1 MNEAESLYQEEHGA
15 NASQRK
21 ILEMLQASET
31 RYRNFFNLPL
41 VGTAITSRTKGWVEV
56 NDRTCEILGYQRE
69 ELFQKTWAD
78 ITHPDDL
85 AADEAQFERMLRR
98 EIDGYELE
106 KRFIQKDGTV
116 VYTLLAGGCGPI
128 GDQSPDTFYVNLL
141 DITDRKIAQ
150 ENLARNETQLR
161 QILDGMPVP
170 VATGNYDA
178 QPKFTLLNKEFTKSF
193 GYTMEDLP
201 TVQRWM
207 ELAYPEEAY
216 RQKVTTDWQAG
227 MERALQDPSMVSTN
241 YEVKVRCKD
250 GTDRDVI
257 FNAALT
263 SDGPVVTLVDITDR
277 RIAEEKLRQSE
288 ERHRLL
294 ADNASDVI
302 TVIDLGGRLLY
313 VSPSVEKLI
322 GYTQEEVLKLTVE
335 DILLPEAAASAR
347 AGLEATVAAIKSGA
361 SLPGLHE
368 EFPLRHKNGSTSWA
382 EATSN
387 CMLDKDGN
395 YVATLVVTRD
405 ISKRKQLET
414 ELAEAR
420 EREKNSEEHMRTS
433 LEKKLKTSLNAA
445 AVAHEINQ
453 PLSRILL
460 RASLDLEKEKG
471 AGKETLR
478 SLIADAER
486 VVETIEKM
494 RVLLRNVETVRQPV
508 DLAQIVRSALH
519 QLKRPL
525 RKAGVKATRQ
535 GLEQSSIL
543 LGDDVQLQMI
553 LTNLLLNAIEAIKDS
568 DSPRRDI
575 SIEQQ
580 CAGDFVELVIGD
592 SGPGWPG
599 GSLEEMLLRST
610 KRDGSGI
617 GLYVVKTALDNHCG
631 TIAIGRSP
639 LGGAE
644 FRLKFPRPIANSAA
658 EICQSSPAY

>member
-21 ILEMLQASET
+21 MLEMLQASET

-178 QPKFTLLNKEFTKSF
+178 QPGFTLLNKEFTKSF

-207 ELAYPEEAY
+207 ELAYPDEAY

-227 MERALQDPSMVSTN
+227 MERALQDPSTVSTN

-347 AGLEATVAAIKSGA
+347 AGLAATVAAINSGA

-395 YVATLVVTRD
+395 YFATLVVTRD
-405 ISKRKQLET
+405 ISKRKQLQT

-525 RKAGVKATRQ
+525 RKAGVKVTRQ

-553 LTNLLLNAIEAIKDS
+553 LTNLLLNAIEAINDS
-568 DSPRRDI
+568 GSPRRDI
-575 SIEQQ
+575 SIELQ

-631 TIAIGRSP
+631 NIAIGRSP

-644 FRLKFPRPIANSAA
+644 FRLEFPRTIA
-658 EICQSSPAY
+658 SPPPFRA

>member
-1 MNEAESLYQEEHGA
+1 MSMGDSPTGNEPGT
-15 NASQRK
+15 NASADD
-21 ILEMLQASET
+21 ILELLRASET

-56 NDRTCEILGYQRE
+56 NDRTCEILGFPRE
-69 ELFQKTWAD
+69 ELFGKTWGD

-98 EIDGYELE
+98 EIDGYQLE
-106 KRFIQKDGTV
+106 KRFIRPDGSIV
-116 VYTLLAGGCGPI
+116 HTLLAGGCGPI

-141 DITDRKIAQ
+141 DITDRKIAE

-178 QPKFTLLNKEFTKSF
+178 QPGFTLLNKEFIKSF

-201 TVQRWM
+201 SIQRWM
-207 ELAYPEEAY
+207 ELAYPDEAY
-216 RQKVTTDWQAG
+216 RQKVTDDWQAG
-227 MERALQDPSMVSTN
+227 LERALQDPSMVSTN
-241 YEVKVRCKD
+241 YEVRVRCKD

-263 SDGPVVTLVDITDR
+263 ADGPVVTLVDITDR
-277 RIAEEKLRQSE
+277 RMAEEKLRQSE

-294 ADNASDVI
+294 ADNAADVI

-322 GYTQEEVLKLTVE
+322 GYTQEEALKLTVE
-335 DILLPEAAASAR
+335 DILPREAVASAR
-347 AGLEATVAAIKSGA
+347 AGLEATVAAVKVGA
-361 SLPGLHE
+361 SLPEFHE
-368 EFPLRHKNGSTSWA
+368 EFPLRHKSGTTNWA
-382 EATSN
+382 EATCA
-387 CMLDKDGN
+387 CMLDQDGN

-420 EREKNSEEHMRTS
+420 EREKNSEEHMRTA
-433 LEKKLKTSLNAA
+433 LERKLKTSLNAA

-525 RKAGVKATRQ
+525 RKAGVKVTRPGPEQ
-535 GLEQSSIL
+535 TGLV

-553 LTNLLLNAIEAIKDS
+553 LTNLLSNAIEAITGS
-568 DSPRRDI
+568 DRPRREI
-575 SIEQQ
+575 SIELRY
-580 CAGDFVELVIGD
+580 AGEFLELLIGD

-599 GSLEEMLLRST
+599 GTIDEMLLSST

-617 GLYVVKTALDNHCG
+617 GLYVVKTALDNHRG
-631 TIAIGRSP
+631 EMVIGRSP

-644 FRLKFPRPIANSAA
+644 FRMTFPRVT
-658 EICQSSPAY
+658 ETPAKAQQE

>member
-1 MNEAESLYQEEHGA
+1 MSMGDSPTGNEPDT
-15 NASQRK
+15 NASADD
-21 ILEMLQASET
+21 ILELLRASET

-56 NDRTCEILGYQRE
+56 NDRTCEILGFPRE
-69 ELFQKTWAD
+69 ELFRKTWGD

-98 EIDGYELE
+98 EIDGYQLE
-106 KRFIQKDGTV
+106 KRFIRPDGSIV
-116 VYTLLAGGCGPI
+116 HTLLAGGCGQI

-141 DITDRKIAQ
+141 DITDRKIAE

-178 QPKFTLLNKEFTKSF
+178 QPGFTLLNKEFIKSF

-201 TVQRWM
+201 SIERWM
-207 ELAYPEEAY
+207 ELAYPDEAY
-216 RQKVTTDWQAG
+216 RQKVTDDWQAG
-227 MERALQDPSMVSTN
+227 LERALQDPSMVSTH
-241 YEVKVRCKD
+241 YEVRVRCKD

-263 SDGPVVTLVDITDR
+263 ADGPVVTLVDITDR
-277 RIAEEKLRQSE
+277 RMAEEKLRQSE

-294 ADNASDVI
+294 ADNAADVI

-322 GYTQEEVLKLTVE
+322 GYTQEEALKLTVE
-335 DILLPEAAASAR
+335 DILPPEAVTSVR
-347 AGLEATVAAIKSGA
+347 AGLEATVAAVKAGA
-361 SLPGLHE
+361 SLPEFHE
-368 EFPLRHKNGSTSWA
+368 EFPLRHKSGTTGWA
-382 EATSN
+382 EATCA
-387 CMLDKDGN
+387 CMLDQDGN

-420 EREKNSEEHMRTS
+420 EREKNSEEHMRTA
-433 LEKKLKTSLNAA
+433 LERKLKTSLNAA

-525 RKAGVKATRQ
+525 RKAGVKVIRPGTEQ
-535 GLEQSSIL
+535 TGLV

-553 LTNLLLNAIEAIKDS
+553 LTNLLSNAIEAITGS
-568 DSPRRDI
+568 DRPRREI
-575 SIEQQ
+575 SIELR
-580 CAGDFVELVIGD
+580 CAGDYLELLIGD

-599 GSLEEMLLRST
+599 GTIDEMLLRST

-617 GLYVVKTALDNHCG
+617 GLYVVKTALDNHRG
-631 TIAIGRSP
+631 EMVIGCSP

-644 FRLKFPRPIANSAA
+644 FHLTFPRVPEPPAKARH
-658 EICQSSPAY
+658 QS

>member
-21 ILEMLQASET
+21 MLEMLQASET

-178 QPKFTLLNKEFTKSF
+178 QPGFTLLNKEFTKSF

-207 ELAYPEEAY
+207 ELAYPDEAY

-395 YVATLVVTRD
+395 YFATLVVTRD

-525 RKAGVKATRQ
+525 RKAGVKVTRQ

-553 LTNLLLNAIEAIKDS
+553 LTNLLLNAIEAINDS
-568 DSPRRDI
+568 GSPRRDI
-575 SIEQQ
+575 SIELQ

-631 TIAIGRSP
+631 NIAIGRSP

-644 FRLKFPRPIANSAA
+644 FRLEFPRTIA
-658 EICQSSPAY
+658 SPPPFRA

>member
-1 MNEAESLYQEEHGA
+1 VPPMNEAESLYQEEHGA

-21 ILEMLQASET
+21 MLEMLQASET

-170 VATGNYDA
+170 VATGNYEA
-178 QPKFTLLNKEFTKSF
+178 QPGFTLLNKEFTKSF

-207 ELAYPEEAY
+207 ELAYPDEAY

-347 AGLEATVAAIKSGA
+347 AGLAATVAAIKSGA

-395 YVATLVVTRD
+395 YFATLVVTRD
-405 ISKRKQLET
+405 ISKRKQLEI

-525 RKAGVKATRQ
+525 RKAGVKVTRQ
-535 GLEQSSIL
+535 GLEQSGIV

-553 LTNLLLNAIEAIKDS
+553 LTNLLLNAIEAINDS
-568 DSPRRDI
+568 GSPRRDI
-575 SIEQQ
+575 SIELQ

-631 TIAIGRSP
+631 NIAIGRSP

-644 FRLKFPRPIANSAA
+644 FRLTFPRTIANSAA
-658 EICQSSPAY
+658 EI